1 MIGGFMEKKIPLRFF
16 VVAFLWSWLFMIT
29 VAILANFTGFDI
41 NDLGIFMMPAIAVA
55 ALGPAMGAFY
65 SLRTIEGKGAVK
77 QYLKSFL
84 SLKFGW
90 KVWAAIFLILGLSSF
105 IAWIL
110 PEFWG
115 ESRLPML
122 LPNVYIF
129 PLYLLFMIFLGGG
142 QEEIGW
148 RGYILP
154 YLENKFGLF
163 FGSLILGIIW
173 AVWHLPLWF
182 IPGLSQSYMP
192 FFVFMLLTIG
202 YSFIFS
208 WVRAASG
215 KRLFSG
221 LVVHGTANAFMPLFP
236 TLIMAQNVNQI
247 RWWIYCVIIL
257 VTGTVMVIKRTIN
270 KKHKTSA

>member
-1 MIGGFMEKKIPLRFF
+1 MDKNRIPLRFF
-16 VVAFLWSWLFMIT
+16 GITFLWSWLFM
-29 VAILANFTGFDI
+29 VPMAVFANFTDFNF
-41 NDLGIFMMPAIAVA
+41 NDLGTFIMPAIIVA
-55 ALGPAMGAFY
+55 ALGPSMGAFY
-65 SLRTIEGKGAVK
+65 SLRTIEGKGAIK
-77 QYLKSFL
+77 QYLKSFF

-90 KVWAAIFLILGLSSF
+90 KVWVAIFLILGLSTF
-105 IAWIL
+105 IAWIS

-122 LPNVYIF
+122 LPNAYIF
-129 PLYLLFMIFLGGG
+129 PIYWLMMVFFGGG

-163 FGSLILGIIW
+163 LGSLILGIVW

-182 IPGLSQSYMP
+182 ILGTSQSYMP
-192 FFVFMLLTIG
+192 FFAFMLLTIG

-208 WVRAASG
+208 WVIEASG

-221 LVVHGTANAFMPLFP
+221 LVVHGTANAFIPLFP
-236 TLIMAQNVNQI
+236 PLIMAQNVNQT
-247 RWWIYCVIIL
+247 RWWIYCVIIF
-257 VTGTVMVIKRTIN
+257 VIGNIIVIKRTR
-270 KKHKTSA
+270 K